1 MLSDFSNLFERV
13 EKGQAA
19 RVEDLRLALDAGP
32 GQIFKLADAAA
43 YLRRSRRGQELEV
56 LNLLDSASGQPA
68 SLPDPV
74 AEEALLLAGP
84 LEAESFLAQLEQAQR
99 QQVASLELVFDSQRP
114 LPPMEALKLL
124 ALLGLALPETRLH
137 LGEGRQ
143 AAFRSL
149 QPLAVRILDSLLLR
163 QDLEAPGLVFEDL
176 ALIVG
181 ADRIIAGAQERDLVA
196 EYILYLQSQGVEDA
210 LAVAAEVLAPEF
222 AGSGCGGNCACGAG
236 GCGS

>member
-124 ALLGLALPETRLH
+124 ALLGLALPETCLH

-143 AAFRSL
+143 TAFRSL
-149 QPLAVRILDSLLLR
+149 QPLAVRILDSLLLS

-210 LAVAAEVLAPEF
+210 LAVAAEVLAPES

>member
-1 MLSDFSNLFERV
+1 MLSDLSNLFERV

-84 LEAESFLAQLEQAQR
+84 LETESFLAQLEQAQR

-124 ALLGLALPETRLH
+124 ALLGLALPEICLH

-149 QPLAVRILDSLLLR
+149 QPLAVRILDSLLLS

-210 LAVAAEVLAPEF
+210 LAVAAEVLAPES
-222 AGSGCGGNCACGAG
+222 AGSGCGGNCVCGAG

>member
-1 MLSDFSNLFERV
+1 MSSDFSNLFERV
-13 EKGQAA
+13 EKGQALQ
-19 RVEDLRLALDAGP
+19 VEDLRLALEAGP
-32 GQIFKLADAAA
+32 GQVFKLADATA

-56 LNLLDSASGQPA
+56 LNLLDSASG
-68 SLPDPV
+68 LPTPVTGPV
-74 AEEALLLAGP
+74 AEQTLLLAGP
-84 LEAESFLAQLEQAQR
+84 LDTEAFLGQVEEAQR
-99 QQVASLELVFDSQRP
+99 QKVASLELVFDAQRP

-124 ALLGLALPETRLH
+124 ALLGLALPEARLH
-137 LGEGRQ
+137 LGESRQ

-149 QPLAVRILDSLLLR
+149 QPLAVRILDSLLLS

-196 EYILYLQSQGVEDA
+196 EYILYLQGQGVEDA
-210 LAVAAEVLAPEF
+210 LAVAAEVLAPES